1 MAEVFRIDDE
11 IIDADEFVKLLKLT
25 GRFESLIEDLVKEKL
40 TAHAAKRQR
49 VALEDEEVQERAD
62 QLRRVRGLHRAA
74 DMNRYLDSLGV
85 TLDDFEAFI
94 VSMLYYE
101 KMMKQVCDDAEIDEY
116 FKLNSPKFD
125 AIEVSHIMVDSEGQ
139 AKEISSILE
148 EEPEAFEELVG
159 EYSLSDT
166 RDSNGRIGR
175 VLRGALP
182 PEVEGK
188 VFNAGEGEII
198 GPFATVGDTFFEIFR
213 IDRKESA
220 SLTAETRD
228 EVKRTLR
235 EQWFAAK
242 AREHRVEVY

>member
-11 IIDADEFVKLLKLT
+11 VIDADQFVKLLKLT

-40 TAHAAKRQR
+40 TSHAAKRHR
-49 VALEDEEVQERAD
+49 IELSEDEVQERAD

-74 DMNRYLDSLGV
+74 DMNRYLDTLGV
-85 TLDDFEAFI
+85 TLDDFEAFVI
-94 VSMLYYE
+94 DMLYYE
-101 KMMKQVCDDAEIDEY
+101 KMMRQVCDDEAIDEY

-125 AIEVSHIMVDSEGQ
+125 AIEVSHIMVDSEGK

-148 EEPEAFEELVG
+148 EEPEAFEELVS
-159 EYSLSDT
+159 EYSLADT

-188 VFNAGEGEII
+188 VFNAIAGEII
-198 GPFATVGDTFFEIFR
+198 GPLATVGERFYEIFR

-220 SLTAETRD
+220 SLTSDTRD

-235 EQWFAAK
+235 ERWFAAK

>member
-11 IIDADEFVKLLKLT
+11 VIDADTFVKLLKLT

-40 TAHAAKRQR
+40 TSHAAKRQG
-49 VALEDEEVQERAD
+49 VEPTPDEIQERAD

-85 TLDDFEAFI
+85 TLEDFEGF
-94 VSMLYYE
+94 VVDMLHYE
-101 KMMKQVCDDAEIDEY
+101 KMMQQVCDDTAVDEY
-116 FKLNSPKFD
+116 FQLNSPKFD
-125 AIEVSHIMVDSEGQ
+125 AIEVSHIMVDSEDK
-139 AKEISSILE
+139 AKEIGSILE
-148 EEPEAFEELVG
+148 EEPEAFEELVS

-198 GPFATVGDTFFEIFR
+198 GPFATVGETFFEIFR

-220 SLTAETRD
+220 TLTDETRE
-228 EVKRTLR
+228 EVRRTLR

-242 AREHRVEVY
+242 AREHRVEIF